1 MGGIHINELPSNLI
15 CKIGDLKGACGHS
28 LLTYPSGGKL
38 LTSSG
43 HWIELVKLDVKADS
57 IFKLAEQDYG

>member
-1 MGGIHINELPSNLI
+1 MEKIDIDSLPSDQI
-15 CKIGDLKGACGHS
+15 CKIGDLKGACGHC

-43 HWIELVKLDVKADS
+43 HWIELVKLDVNAD
-57 IFKLAEQDYG
+57 